1 MDRISLWYCEGASD
15 KVYQAEIVPVS
26 DGLQVNFA
34 YGRRGGTMNTGT
46 KTSKPMPYAQARKIF
61 DTLVHAKIAKGY
73 EPMGAPIKVFTSVGG
88 DKRTPSGY
96 KPQLLNAIEEADL
109 EMYFKDPAYMMQE
122 KMDGAR
128 RMAKKL
134 GGDVFGIN
142 RKGEVVALPEQIA
155 AEMRK
160 LPDCVLDGEQV
171 GDVLFGSPC
180 TCCTSGGAGFAIT
193 FIGTSDDTTRTNGTG
208 AGAENPPAGNQRRA
222 GQPPGRREP
231 PWTGVGQ
238 RGAAPR
244 LRSAGLLRAMDG
256 GEAPRRRSD
265 RLAGISTRAQA
276 AAQSS
281 PTQAVILIKGLRR
294 LRPEYS
300 GTPGR
305 AAETAFKT
313 IDQIPLELPK
323 SR

>member
-244 LRSAGLLRAMDG
+244 LRSVGLLRAVDG
-256 GEAPRRRSD
+256 GELGPGDECLQTESPCCRRTD
-265 RLAGISTRAQA
+265 RLGFGVLQQLRILPARMGA
-276 AAQSS
+276 AVRGDA
-281 PTQAVILIKGLRR
+281 
-294 LRPEYS
+294 ES
-300 GTPGR
+300 GS
-305 AAETAFKT
+305 AETEKGG
-313 IDQIPLELPK
+313 
-323 SR
+323 